1 MIQDAAVK
9 CRYCGE
15 WLDPSKRPPHSVS
28 WSPSGPSASDASVGV
43 SAAEQPLVA
52 PAAPEDSS
60 LSPANSLADDAS
72 AEPGAESSSRW
83 APPPSILSGT
93 YERGGVAE
101 DSGVIAPGSAR
112 QRTPASGSLSLSAVS
127 AELSTELSPA
137 DAEEGSNP
145 ASHLRLAPEPAPG
158 QPAEDRDS
166 AKVDDLSARVPTDGT
181 PGQDYEA
188 LVSFV
193 AQHSGADTGAWTAE
207 PTEEPGTSAEAL
219 AIADEKTPQPGAPA
233 AADAAPSQPASTASE
248 ARSSHEPA
256 PASAAPTG
264 PTSPTSAL
272 EAEFLGSGDS
282 FGAGDSFGFGD
293 YEDDDGDYDYGDD
306 GDPFGGNV
314 SAAPRRVPWT
324 AILGGAVLVVAV
336 FFVFAKLGEFSRG
349 DGAADSKT
357 ADAKVDAKVDTKA
370 DAKSGAAT
378 PSEAPPSELA
388 KAAGEG
394 QPVVPA
400 DGKAPDAKTPEV
412 TPDSKA
418 PDAVAP
424 DAKTPPAAPPV
435 EDAAFKEKLAEARSL
450 YERHKLKAAG
460 EALDALKGAESNH
473 PDVLLLTAQ
482 VLLEREKFDDAMSAA
497 KRCVELSST
506 QADCWLTL
514 GVLQQNAKEKE
525 AAIAAYE
532 KYLNLAPSG
541 RYVRDASSQL
551 KRLRG
556 K

>member
-15 WLDPSKRPPHSVS
+15 WLDPSKRPPHSAN
-28 WSPSGPSASDASVGV
+28 WTPSGPSASNAAAAV
-43 SAAEQPLVA
+43 SAAEQA
-52 PAAPEDSS
+52 PADPVHEDSS
-60 LSPANSLADDAS
+60 DEPANSLAADATS
-72 AEPGAESSSRW
+72 AEPGAETSSRW

-93 YERGGVAE
+93 YERGAE
-101 DSGVIAPGSAR
+101 DSGVIPPGSAR

-127 AELSTELSPA
+127 AELSGELGSVA
-137 DAEEGSNP
+137 DAPLEDSIP

-158 QPAEDRDS
+158 QPAEEHDGAR
-166 AKVDDLSARVPTDGT
+166 ADDLSAQVPTDGP

-207 PTEEPGTSAEAL
+207 PTEEPGSSAEAL
-219 AIADEKTPQPGAPA
+219 AIADNSSAPQT
-233 AADAAPSQPASTASE
+233 AADAEPRGDARAKPPVSNASE
-248 ARSSHEPA
+248 PTPTRET
-256 PASAAPTG
+256 PASAAS

-272 EAEFLGSGDS
+272 EAEFFGSGDS

-293 YEDDDGDYDYGDD
+293 SYEDEDYGDYGD
-306 GDPFGGNV
+306 EGDPFGGNV

-349 DGAADSKT
+349 ETDTPET
-357 ADAKVDAKVDTKA
+357 ADAKAQPGSDAKAPSKA
-370 DAKSGAAT
+370 
-378 PSEAPPSELA
+378 PPPSELA

-394 QPVVPA
+394 QPVTPA
-400 DGKAPDAKTPEV
+400 DAKAPDA
-412 TPDSKA
+412 PDAKA
-418 PDAVAP
+418 PDATAP
-424 DAKTPPAAPPV
+424 DAASPDAKAPPVAPPV
-435 EDAAFKEKLAEARSL
+435 EDEAFKAKLAEARSL
-450 YERHKLKAAG
+450 YERHKLKDAG
-460 EALDALKGAESNH
+460 EALEALKGAESNH

-482 VLLEREKFDDAMSAA
+482 VLLERSKLDDAMTAA
-497 KRCVELSST
+497 KRCVEVSST

-514 GVLQQNAKEKE
+514 GVLHQNSKDTE